1 MKSSTMHRGI
11 GIATLILS
19 TVLSVSTA
27 SAELPD
33 AATILGDFGY
43 SAGEIESLKAGKIVP
58 STIKAGTPRE
68 LVGAFAFFVK
78 VPPAELVKDLKAG
91 LLASVDAN
99 QLSRGM
105 ISGDGSLADFA
116 KLELAPK
123 TEDRIQAYLEAD
135 DDLNLSAEEAA
146 AFKALAAAGNKSREA
161 VEAQVRALLL
171 ARYQAYRAKGLAGIA
186 PYARG
191 SGKTRSVADELAAA
205 NAGSVPLKKYAPAF
219 HAALS
224 SYPAAK
230 PAGFDE
236 GFAWTQFDAHGEP
249 TIALVHGMF
258 MPDGDGFVAIQRQFY
273 VSEGFNCEQAV
284 AGFLPVTGGTLV
296 VYGNRT
302 STDQVEGTGGSFKR
316 SIGSKLLSSELEGIF
331 AKLQSAAK

>member
-1 MKSSTMHRGI
+1 MGSSTRYRGF
-11 GIATLILS
+11 GIASFVAWI
-19 TVLSVSTA
+19 VLVA
-27 SAELPD
+27 SSAPADLPD

-43 SAGEIESLKAGKIVP
+43 SAAEIDTLESGKIVQ
-58 STIKAGTPRE
+58 STIKAGTSRE

-99 QLSRGM
+99 QLSRGV

-116 KLELAPK
+116 KLELEPK
-123 TEDRIQAYLEAD
+123 TEERVEEYLEAD

-146 AFKALAAAGNKSREA
+146 ALKALAAAGNKSTEA
-161 VEAQVRALLL
+161 VEAQVRASLL
-171 ARYQAYRAKGLAGIA
+171 ARYQAYRTKGLAGIA
-186 PYARG
+186 PYARDG
-191 SGKTRSVADELAAA
+191 GKVRSVADELAAA
-205 NAGSVPLKKYAPAF
+205 NVGAVSLKKYVPAF

-224 SYPAAK
+224 GYPAAK

-284 AGFLPVTGGTLV
+284 AGFLPVSGGTLV
-296 VYGNRT
+296 VYSNRT

-316 SIGSKLLSSELEGIF
+316 SIGSKLLSSELQGIF
-331 AKLQSAAK
+331 AKLQGAAK

>member
-1 MKSSTMHRGI
+1 MKASKAYRGI
-11 GIATLILS
+11 GITTFVFSVALLASDAPAT
-19 TVLSVSTA
+19 
-27 SAELPD
+27 LPD
-33 AATILGDFGY
+33 AATVLGDFGY
-43 SAGEIESLKAGKIVP
+43 SAAEVDTLKSGKIVQ
-58 STIKAGTPRE
+58 STIKAGTARE
-68 LVGAFAFFVK
+68 LVGAFAFFVA

-99 QLSRGM
+99 QLSRGE
-105 ISGDGSLADFA
+105 ISGDGSVDDFA
-116 KLELAPK
+116 KLKLAPN
-123 TEDRIQAYLEAD
+123 TTDRVEAYLDAD
-135 DDLNLSAEEAA
+135 DALNLSAEEAA
-146 AFKALAAAGNKSREA
+146 AFKGLAAAGNKSTEA
-161 VEAQVRALLL
+161 VEAQVRAALL

-191 SGKTRSVADELAAA
+191 GGKTRSVADELAAA
-205 NAGSVPLKKYAPAF
+205 NAESVALKKYAPAF

-224 SYPAAK
+224 GYPGAK

-236 GFAWTQFDAHGEP
+236 GFAWTQFDAHGVP
-249 TIALVHGMF
+249 TIALVHAMF
-258 MPDGDGFVAIQRQFY
+258 MPDGDGFVAVQRQFY

-316 SIGSKLLSSELEGIF
+316 SIGSKLLASQLEGIF
-331 AKLQSAAK
+331 AKLQGAAK